1 MELEDAQLGREP
13 KRVSDSTWGLC
24 GVFVSNA
31 SAPSAQDKKQASYV
45 GETAANAGGEM
56 PFTRPVFDF
65 EAIGPDFT
73 PTELVLLEN
82 CAVALRIGAAHPK
95 LLRQLVQAFPI
106 AAMLDAAYSLDRD
119 MNVGVKAND

>member
-13 KRVSDSTWGLC
+13 QRVSDSTWGLC
-24 GVFVSNA
+24 GMSVSNA

-56 PFTRPVFDF
+56 S
-65 EAIGPDFT
+65 FT